1 MKRRLVLQA
10 ATLLGV
16 ASASGFAVAQQYPNR
31 PIKLVVPW
39 PAAGVT
45 DIVARVIGE
54 KLQNEL
60 GQPVVV
66 ENKAGA
72 NGFIGT
78 EYVAKAPPDGY
89 TLLLMTTTTHIVA
102 PNLYR
107 KLPYDPIK
115 DFAPISQIT
124 SAPTIM
130 VTPPNSPHANV
141 AALIAYAKANPK
153 KLNYAT
159 YGAGGSSQLAAA
171 LFMQAA
177 EIEMTAIP
185 YKGAAPAIVGLMA
198 GECDVF
204 FDSIPASLG
213 HVKNGKLKALAVTG
227 SKRVE
232 AAPDIPTV
240 AETFPGFEFTV
251 WQGVEAPAG
260 TPKQVIDRLSAAII
274 KVVDLPEVKA
284 RMNGLGAVAVSSA
297 SPDALAQQKVRE
309 KEKMGAI
316 IKRANIGYLD

>member
-10 ATLLGV
+10 A
-16 ASASGFAVAQQYPNR
+16 SALSATSAAGLAFGQQYPNR
-31 PIKLVVPW
+31 PIRLVVPW

-54 KLQNEL
+54 RLQTEL

-66 ENKAGA
+66 ENKPGA

-78 EYVAKAPPDGY
+78 ELVAKAPPDGY
-89 TLLLMTTTTHIVA
+89 TLLLVTTTTHVIA

-107 KLPYDPIK
+107 KLPYDSIK
-115 DFAPISQIT
+115 DFAPISQVT
-124 SAPTIM
+124 AAPTIM
-130 VTPPNSPHANV
+130 VSPPNTPHQNLAQ
-141 AALIAYAKANPK
+141 LIAFAKANPK

-177 EIEMTAIP
+177 DIEMTAIP
-185 YKGAAPAIVGLMA
+185 YKGATPAVVGLMA

-204 FDSIPASLG
+204 FDSIPSSLT
-213 HVKNGKLKALAVTG
+213 HVRNGKLKALAVT
-227 SKRVE
+227 SPARNA
-232 AAPDIPTV
+232 AAPEIPAV
-240 AETFPGFEFTV
+240 AETFPGFEFIV

-260 TPKQVIDRLSAAII
+260 TPQPVIDKLNAAFRTALSDPKVKESLAARG
-274 KVVDLPEVKA
+274 VTTTPSTPDELAQHVKA
-284 RMNGLGAVAVSSA
+284 ELPKWA
-297 SPDALAQQKVRE
+297 DAIRRSGTKAE
-309 KEKMGAI
+309 
-316 IKRANIGYLD
+316 

>member
-10 ATLLGV
+10 GTALAGL
-16 ASASGFAVAQQYPNR
+16 SASGLALAQQYPSR

-45 DIVARVIGE
+45 DIVARVVGE
-54 KLQNEL
+54 KLQAEL

-78 EYVAKAPPDGY
+78 EYVAKAAPDGY
-89 TLLLMTTTTHIVA
+89 TLLLMTTSTHVVA

-124 SAPTIM
+124 AAPTIM
-130 VTPPNSPHANV
+130 VAPPNSPHKDV

-177 EIEMTAIP
+177 DIDMTPIP
-185 YKGAAPAIVGLMA
+185 YKGSAPAIVGLMA

-213 HVKNGKLKALAVTG
+213 HVKNGKLKALAVT
-227 SKRVE
+227 SQKRVE
-232 AAPDIPTV
+232 AAPEIPTV
-240 AETFPGFEFTV
+240 AETFPGFEFIV

-260 TPKQVIDRLSAAII
+260 TPKAVVDRLSAAII
-274 KVVDLPEVKA
+274 KVIDQPEVKA
-284 RMNGLGAVAVSSA
+284 KFNGLGAMGVSS
-297 SPDALAQQKVRE
+297 PTPEHLAQQKVRE
-309 KEKMGAI
+309 KDKMGTV